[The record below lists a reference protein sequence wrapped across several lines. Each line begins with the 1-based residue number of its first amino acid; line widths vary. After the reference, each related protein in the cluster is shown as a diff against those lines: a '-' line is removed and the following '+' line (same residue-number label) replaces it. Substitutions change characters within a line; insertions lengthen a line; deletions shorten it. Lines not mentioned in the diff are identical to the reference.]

1 MEMFALERM
10 AVEYCAQYGI
20 SDDDPRRADII
31 NAFCVGAKIER
42 EACAKVCEAEHVGN
56 GYNMAL
62 RHAADSIRKRSN
74 VQIEPMPRMK

>member
-20 SDDDPRRADII
+20 SDDDPRRDDII

-42 EACAKVCEAEHVGN
+42 EACANLAELRDDQESAARFIRARSTFFN
-56 GYNMAL
+56 GERNGF
-62 RHAADSIRKRSN
+62 
-74 VQIEPMPRMK
+74 